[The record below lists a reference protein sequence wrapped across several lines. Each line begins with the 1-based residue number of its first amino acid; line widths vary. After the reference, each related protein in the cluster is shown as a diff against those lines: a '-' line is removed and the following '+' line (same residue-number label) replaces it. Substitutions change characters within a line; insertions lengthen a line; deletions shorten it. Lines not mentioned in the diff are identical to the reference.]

1 MLVGLI
7 NIILLLGLV
16 AYILYVI
23 EELFNKFK

>member
-1 MLVGLI
+1 MLAGLI

-16 AYILYVI
+16 AYFLYVI